1 MHAAPALASGTY
13 TASPKPRV
21 SKFLAAGVAVIG
33 AGTLAVT
40 PVSPVVDIQAQ
51 NHAVALTASANPT
64 YSSDTGAVYRNL
76 FNQTGANLTNIF
88 QTIAADPFPIVRQL
102 LANQW
107 AYGEKVVN
115 GFVGVPAAFNSWWTG
130 ANGQAMLQEAA
141 AHFRA
146 GEFGDGWDRL
156 NRSFVYALNIGSPL
170 YSAFWSQAPSERN
183 PNGNMGIPEQ
193 MATNLQQVIKA
204 VFDRNSIVND
214 ITKNVLGPFL
224 AMGFEFALLADA
236 VTGAMREGDGKAVF
250 TALVNAP
257 GVMLNSF
264 LNGYVNPECTGNACD
279 QFPGLINATSA
290 ILSIFS
296 TIPKAIAEALKPDPV
311 PGAPW
316 TPPAPA
322 PEALNSTEAVLA
334 ASNVV
339 TLDVEPAARN
349 AAPATETATETE
361 SATETEPVAE
371 TAPGIETEP
380 ATEAP
385 VETEPTTEAPVE
397 TEPTTEAPVETEPVA
412 EAPAGT
418 EPATEAPAETD
429 ETEAPAEDETAPVEN
444 DETEAPAEKETTEAP
459 ETGSDSGA
467 AAKSGGS
474 SKSAKSDRSSK
485 RSAR

>member
-13 TASPKPRV
+13 SASPKPRV

-51 NHAVALTASANPT
+51 NHAIALTASANPT
-64 YSSDTGAVYRNL
+64 YGSDTGAVYRNL
-76 FNQTGANLTNIF
+76 FNQSGANLSNIF
-88 QTIAADPFPIVRQL
+88 QTIASDPFPVVRQL

-115 GFVGVPAAFNSWWTG
+115 GFVGVPAAFNSWWNG
-130 ANGQAMLQEAA
+130 ANGQPLFQEAA

-146 GEFGDGWDRL
+146 GEYADAWDRL

-224 AMGFEFALLADA
+224 AIGFEFALLADA
-236 VTGAMREGDGKAVF
+236 VTGAMRDGDGKALF

-264 LNGYVNPECTGNACD
+264 LNGYVNPECTGTECD

-290 ILSIFS
+290 IVSIFS

-322 PEALNSTEAVLA
+322 RESLTSTEAVLA

-349 AAPATETATETE
+349 AAPATDTATETE
-361 SATETEPVAE
+361 SATETEPVTE
-371 TAPGIETEP
+371 TAPVVETEP
-380 ATEAP
+380 VAEAP
-385 VETEPTTEAPVE
+385 VETEPVA
-397 TEPTTEAPVETEPVA
+397 EAPVETEPVA
-412 EAPAGT
+412 EAPAET

-459 ETGSDSGA
+459 ETGNDSGA